1 MVLAGV
7 LLAASLLLEVRGVAA
22 QSIGPDEARAH
33 IGETV
38 TVDGEVPTVVCS
50 PLACLLSFETD
61 FSGLV
66 ASISGD
72 VIGRF
77 PPPKETYSGRRV
89 RVRGAVVDRNG
100 KPRIELRDPADI
112 QLLDGSGTRSAVT
125 SPASAPVRVTVS
137 PPVTAPDG
145 DVDGQANQASVDEPL
160 EIPPPPPVAPPDPAS
175 AGATGSRVIDPGR
188 VTTRLG
194 GPREP
199 AAAPSGDSVL
209 ASLSGGPGDAA
220 AVEARALQQQIDKL
234 QQENANL
241 SATVEALEERLA
253 TIEQNGAR
261 AYQGV
266 DEETLP
272 HLPEYVVSGASAKR
286 LQHIKRGWSSER
298 VLRQIGPP
306 LNTRTEANGYMTWY
320 YADGRAVTLD
330 PRGRVSSSIGF

>member
-1 MVLAGV
+1 MSAVA
-7 LLAASLLLEVRGVAA
+7 LEARDVAA
-22 QSIGPDEARAH
+22 QAIRPDEAGAH
-33 IGETV
+33 VGEAV
-38 TVDGEVPTVVCS
+38 TVEGEVPTVVCS
-50 PLACLLSFETD
+50 PLACLLSFSTD
-61 FSGLV
+61 YSGLV
-66 ASISGD
+66 ASIPGD
-72 VIGRF
+72 VVGRF

-89 RVRGAVVDRNG
+89 RVRGTVVDRNG
-100 KPRIELRDPADI
+100 KPRIELGDPADI
-112 QLLDGSGTRSAVT
+112 QLLDGSAMGSAIT
-125 SPASAPVRVTVS
+125 APASAPVRVTLS
-137 PPVTAPDG
+137 PPAGAG
-145 DVDGQANQASVDEPL
+145 DDDPEDEPVASAEQTV
-160 EIPPPPPVAPPDPAS
+160 EIPPPPPAAAPEP
-175 AGATGSRVIDPGR
+175 ATGGGSRSRVIDPGR

-199 AAAPSGDSVL
+199 AAPPSGDSVI

-220 AVEARALQQQIDKL
+220 TVEARALQQQITKL
-234 QQENANL
+234 QQENASL

-253 TIEQNGAR
+253 AIEQGGVR
-261 AYQGV
+261 VQQGV
-266 DEETLP
+266 DEESLP

>member
-1 MVLAGV
+1 VALASV
-7 LLAASLLLEVRGVAA
+7 LLPASMLLDAREVAA

-72 VIGRF
+72 VIDRF

-100 KPRIELRDPADI
+100 KPRIELSDPADI
-112 QLLDGSGTRSAVT
+112 QLLDGSGMRSAVT

-137 PPVTAPDG
+137 PPLTAEDG
-145 DVDGQANQASVDEPL
+145 AIDDQMDEPSAQQPV
-160 EIPPPPPVAPPDPAS
+160 EIPPPPVVPTEPAPPDA
-175 AGATGSRVIDPGR
+175 ARSRVIDPGR

-199 AAAPSGDSVL
+199 AAAPSGDSVI

-253 TIEQNGAR
+253 TIEQGGVR

-266 DEETLP
+266 DEESLP